1 MVYRPHHRRTFF
13 VGASVSRTAD
23 PNAQMSYLSKKGW
36 PVSDKN
42 PNAKEIA
49 RLEKLYTPKRFSTPS
64 LVERERAKKKQP
76 PKKGK

>member
-1 MVYRPHHRRTFF
+1 MF
-13 VGASVSRTAD
+13 SISQKEWSMKD
-23 PNAQMSYLSKKGW
+23 N
-36 PVSDKN
+36 N